1 MGYVNSYYCYMAVSS
16 YKDKLDLLKAEMW
29 KNYQEMD
36 LSNASIQSDIEDVV
50 DFFWYDI
57 VPIAETDYDDYIF

>member
-50 DFFWYDI
+50 NEMMAYCDTLKTSISGYYF
-57 VPIAETDYDDYIF
+57 E